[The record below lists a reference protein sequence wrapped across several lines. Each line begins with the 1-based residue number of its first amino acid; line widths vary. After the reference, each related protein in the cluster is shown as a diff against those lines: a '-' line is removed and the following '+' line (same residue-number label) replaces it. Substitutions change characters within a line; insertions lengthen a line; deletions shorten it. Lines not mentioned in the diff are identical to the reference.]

1 MLARLCR
8 EQGARRLAVA
18 ADLPEDFRVA
28 DVELV
33 RDDGLSP
40 HELDGLDG
48 ALGGCALA
56 IAETGVI
63 VLDGGAGQGRRALT
77 LVPDYHLCV
86 VEEEQI
92 VDLVPEAFERLE
104 PAVREGRPLTFVA
117 GPSATSDIELNRVEG
132 VHGPRTLQRGGAV
145 ALTMS
150 FLVHAALTTPY
161 TESGSLD
168 LDALRLHV
176 ELLAEDGVDGV
187 VPAGTTG
194 EGPLLEESE
203 VATAI
208 ATAIQTSAGRM
219 EVIAHVGRAATPATV
234 RLARAAAGSGADAV
248 MAVAPYYF
256 SHDADALLAH
266 YRALLAA
273 LGDTPVLA
281 YTFPARTHNEL
292 EPELLDTLAGE
303 GLAGL
308 KDSTGSPERLAQY
321 LEVAARHEGFRLFS
335 GSEALM
341 LEAMRGGAAGS
352 ISALANVRADVLL
365 ALREEGSEEAQR
377 AVDGAKEELPG
388 IAEVKRAV
396 AERLA
401 ERGAVYPPEPRAP
414 LPS

>member
-1 MLARLCR
+1 M
-8 EQGARRLAVA
+8 
-18 ADLPEDFRVA
+18 
-28 DVELV
+28 
-33 RDDGLSP
+33 
-40 HELDGLDG
+40 
-48 ALGGCALA
+48 
-56 IAETGVI
+56 
-63 VLDGGAGQGRRALT
+63 
-77 LVPDYHLCV
+77 
-86 VEEEQI
+86 
-92 VDLVPEAFERLE
+92 
-104 PAVREGRPLTFVA
+104 
-117 GPSATSDIELNRVEG
+117 
-132 VHGPRTLQRGGAV
+132 
-145 ALTMS
+145 
-150 FLVHAALTTPY
+150 
-161 TESGSLD
+161 
-168 LDALRLHV
+168 
-176 ELLAEDGVDGV
+176 DGV

-208 ATAIQTSAGRM
+208 ATAVQTSAGRM

-248 MAVAPYYF
+248 MAVAPYYY

-273 LGDTPVLA
+273 LDDTPVLA

-335 GSEALM
+335 ARRRSCS
-341 LEAMRGGAAGS
+341 RRCAAAPPGRS
-352 ISALANVRADVLL
+352 RRSPTCAPTCCWRCATRAARRPSVPWT
-365 ALREEGSEEAQR
+365 R
-377 AVDGAKEELPG
+377 AKEELPG
-388 IAEVKRAV
+388 IPAVKRAV

-401 ERGAVYPPEPRAP
+401 ERGALYPPEPRAP

>member
-1 MLARLCR
+1 
-8 EQGARRLAVA
+8 
-18 ADLPEDFRVA
+18 
-28 DVELV
+28 
-33 RDDGLSP
+33 
-40 HELDGLDG
+40 
-48 ALGGCALA
+48 
-56 IAETGVI
+56 
-63 VLDGGAGQGRRALT
+63 
-77 LVPDYHLCV
+77 
-86 VEEEQI
+86 
-92 VDLVPEAFERLE
+92 
-104 PAVREGRPLTFVA
+104 
-117 GPSATSDIELNRVEG
+117 
-132 VHGPRTLQRGGAV
+132 
-145 ALTMS
+145 MS
-150 FLVHAALTTPY
+150 FQVHAALTTPY

-248 MAVAPYYF
+248 MAVAPYYY
-256 SHDADALLAH
+256 SHDHDALLAH

-308 KDSTGSPERLAQY
+308 KDSTGSPKRLAQY